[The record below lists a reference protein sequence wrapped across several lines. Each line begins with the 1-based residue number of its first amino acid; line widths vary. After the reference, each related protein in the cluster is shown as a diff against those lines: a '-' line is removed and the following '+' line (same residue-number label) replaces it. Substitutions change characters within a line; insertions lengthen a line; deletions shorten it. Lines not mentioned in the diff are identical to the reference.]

1 MCCKEFTAKRVPRS
15 FAKFPG
21 QSFFKTLLSGPLVW
35 SRDSK
40 PFVDWLHVLKVS
52 LTKFLWNRMAS
63 RQINNTSS
71 TLRNIRITFFYLLF
85 GHTTDFGPLSRGQQ
99 HSPDANQCVF
109 VRFWP
114 GSHRDPHNKAGFRRL
129 AERLVGFEFVHNVCL
144 QASNLFTTVLSTRLL
159 SSKMCLGHCQISVMK
174 LLCVNSYKYSKF

>member
-1 MCCKEFTAKRVPRS
+1 MCCKEFTAKRVPWS
-15 FAKFPG
+15 FAKLPG

-71 TLRNIRITFFYLLF
+71 TLRNIRITFFIYYLATRPTL
-85 GHTTDFGPLSRGQQ
+85 GHYQGDSSTHPMLINAFLSG
-99 HSPDANQCVF
+99 F
-109 VRFWP
+109 
-114 GSHRDPHNKAGFRRL
+114 DP
-129 AERLVGFEFVHNVCL
+129 EV
-144 QASNLFTTVLSTRLL
+144 TVTLITRLDFEGWL
-159 SSKMCLGHCQISVMK
+159 SA
-174 LLCVNSYKYSKF
+174 

>member
-71 TLRNIRITFFYLLF
+71 TLRNIRITFFIYDLATRPTL
-85 GHTTDFGPLSRGQQ
+85 GHYQGDSSTHPMLINAFLSG
-99 HSPDANQCVF
+99 F
-109 VRFWP
+109 
-114 GSHRDPHNKAGFRRL
+114 DP
-129 AERLVGFEFVHNVCL
+129 EV
-144 QASNLFTTVLSTRLL
+144 TVTLITRLDFEGWL
-159 SSKMCLGHCQISVMK
+159 SA
-174 LLCVNSYKYSKF
+174 